1 MMSLGREAAMARA
14 AKKNVEAAEVVPNED
29 IERKQSVQKA
39 LKSASPAVGAPAKR
53 RTFVLAV
60 TNLKGGVAKTTTA
73 CNVGWGMVDAGL
85 TCLIVDLDMQ
95 ANATSDLG
103 FDIAQVQEN
112 GLSMASVLRGQ
123 NDLDDIL
130 LQYSDTNLWIAP
142 SAKAL
147 TDVERQ
153 LSTEIGGEKRLSQ
166 KLNAVR
172 ERFDVI
178 IFDCGPNL
186 NLLTINALSMA
197 DFLIIPVQT
206 EYLAAH
212 GTLSLLDTVSQV
224 RDNYNPGLTI
234 LPILPTMFS
243 ERNSQEQA
251 TLGELRQLVSDIVPI
266 FDPVPR
272 ATVFS
277 KASAS
282 GHPAL
287 RASGRSKAVGTYRN
301 YVKMILSKM
310 KVAQTINRQAD

>member
-1 MMSLGREAAMARA
+1 MARA
-14 AKKNVEAAEVVPNED
+14 AKKNAEAADVVPAEGFIGD
-29 IERKQSVQKA
+29 RSGDAPVKPPSKYAGKA
-39 LKSASPAVGAPAKR
+39 AKETTPK

-73 CNVGWGMVDAGL
+73 CNVGWGLTDSGL
-85 TCLIVDLDMQ
+85 SCLIVDLDMQ

-103 FDIAQVQEN
+103 FDIAQIQES

-123 NDLDDIL
+123 HDMDDIL
-130 LQYSDTNLWIAP
+130 LQYSDTNLWVAP

-153 LSTEIGGEKRLSQ
+153 LSTEIGGEKRLAQ
-166 KLNAVR
+166 KVNGVSG
-172 ERFDVI
+172 RFDVV

-310 KVAQTINRQAD
+310 KAAQTTNKQAD

>member
-1 MMSLGREAAMARA
+1 MARA
-14 AKKNVEAAEVVPNED
+14 AKKNAEAADVVPAEGFIRD
-29 IERKQSVQKA
+29 RS
-39 LKSASPAVGAPAKR
+39 SDAPAKPSAKSVGKSAKAPAPK

-73 CNVGWGMVDAGL
+73 CNVGWGLTDSGL
-85 TCLIVDLDMQ
+85 SCLIVDLDMQ

-103 FDIAQVQEN
+103 FDIAQIQES

-123 NDLDDIL
+123 HDMDDIL
-130 LQYSDTNLWIAP
+130 LQYSDTNLWVAP

-153 LSTEIGGEKRLSQ
+153 LSTEIGGEKRLAQ
-166 KLNAVR
+166 KVNGVSS
-172 ERFDVI
+172 RFDAV

-197 DFLIIPVQT
+197 DFLIIPVQA

-310 KVAQTINRQAD
+310 KAAQTTNKQAD

>member
-1 MMSLGREAAMARA
+1 MSLGGEAAMARA
-14 AKKNVEAAEVVPNED
+14 AKKKVEAADVVPGED
-29 IERKQSVQKA
+29 AGPKQPARKTLKA
-39 LKSASPAVGAPAKR
+39 AGPATGGPGPKR
-53 RTFVLAV
+53 THILAV

-73 CNVGWGMVDAGL
+73 CNVGWGMVDSGL

-112 GLSMASVLRGQ
+112 GLTMASVLRGQ
-123 NDLDDIL
+123 NDMDDIL
-130 LQYSDTNLWIAP
+130 LQYGDTNLWVAP
-142 SAKAL
+142 SAKVL

-166 KLNAVR
+166 KVNTIR
-172 ERFDVI
+172 DRFDVI

-224 RDNYNPGLTI
+224 RDNYNPSLTI

-287 RASGRSKAVGTYRN
+287 RASGRSKAVATYRN
-301 YVKMILSKM
+301 YVKMIISKM
-310 KVAQTINRQAD
+310 KAAQTTNRQAD

>member
-1 MMSLGREAAMARA
+1 MVRA
-14 AKKNVEAAEVVPNED
+14 AKKKAEAADVVLGED
-29 IERKQSVQKA
+29 SGREKPTQKA
-39 LKSASPAVGAPAKR
+39 LKAASSTVVGLAKK
-53 RTFVLAV
+53 RTYVLAV

-73 CNVGWGMVDAGL
+73 CNVGWGMVDSGL
-85 TCLIVDLDMQ
+85 ACLIVDLDMQ

-103 FDIAQVQEN
+103 FDIAQVQES
-112 GLSMASVLRGQ
+112 GLTMASVLRGQ
-123 NDLDDIL
+123 HDMDDIL
-130 LQYSDTNLWIAP
+130 LQYGDTDLWVAP

-166 KLNAVR
+166 KVNAVR

-266 FDPVPR
+266 FEPVPR

-287 RASGRSKAVGTYRN
+287 RASGRSKAVATYRN
-301 YVKMILSKM
+301 YVKMILTKI
-310 KVAQTINRQAD
+310 KAAQTTNKQAD

>member
-1 MMSLGREAAMARA
+1 MVRA
-14 AKKNVEAAEVVPNED
+14 AKKKAEAPDIVPEED
-29 IERKQSVQKA
+29 LTQKQPTPKA
-39 LKSASPAVGAPAKR
+39 LKTASPTPAVPANKR
-53 RTFVLAV
+53 TCVLAV

-73 CNVGWGMVDAGL
+73 CNVGWGMVDSGL

-103 FDIAQVQEN
+103 FDIAQVQES
-112 GLSMASVLRGQ
+112 GLTMASVLRGQ
-123 NDLDDIL
+123 HDMDDIL
-130 LQYSDTNLWIAP
+130 LQYGDTNLWVAP

-166 KLNAVR
+166 KVDSVR

-287 RASGRSKAVGTYRN
+287 RASGRSKAVTTYRD

-310 KVAQTINRQAD
+310 QAAQTTNRQAD

>member
-1 MMSLGREAAMARA
+1 MMSLGGEAAMART
-14 AKKNVEAAEVVPNED
+14 AKKNAEAAEIVPGED
-29 IERKQSVQKA
+29 IERKQPVQKA
-39 LKSASPAVGAPAKR
+39 LKSASPAVGVPAKR

-166 KLNAVR
+166 KLSAVR

-310 KVAQTINRQAD
+310 KTAQTTSKQAD

>member
-1 MMSLGREAAMARA
+1 MSLGGEAVMARA
-14 AKKNVEAAEVVPNED
+14 AKKKAEAADVVPDED
-29 IERKQSVQKA
+29 FEPKRLAQKA
-39 LKSASPAVGAPAKR
+39 LKAADPVTRGAAGKR
-53 RTFVLAV
+53 THILAV

-73 CNVGWGMVDAGL
+73 CNVGWGMVDSGL

-123 NDLDDIL
+123 HNMDDIL
-130 LQYSDTNLWIAP
+130 LQYSDTNLWVAP

-166 KLNAVR
+166 KVNSVR

-287 RASGRSKAVGTYRN
+287 RASGRSKAVGTYRS
-301 YVKMILSKM
+301 YVKMIISKM
-310 KVAQTINRQAD
+310 KSAQTTSRQAD

>member
-1 MMSLGREAAMARA
+1 MSLGGEAAMARA
-14 AKKNVEAAEVVPNED
+14 AKKKVEAADVVPGED
-29 IERKQSVQKA
+29 AGPKQPARKTLKA
-39 LKSASPAVGAPAKR
+39 AGPATGGPGPKR
-53 RTFVLAV
+53 THILAV

-73 CNVGWGMVDAGL
+73 CNVGWGMVDSGL

-112 GLSMASVLRGQ
+112 GLTMASVLRGQ
-123 NDLDDIL
+123 NDMDDIL
-130 LQYSDTNLWIAP
+130 LQYGDTNLWVAP
-142 SAKAL
+142 SAKVL

-166 KLNAVR
+166 KVNTIR
-172 ERFDVI
+172 DRFDVI

-212 GTLSLLDTVSQV
+212 GTLSLLNTVSQV

-287 RASGRSKAVGTYRN
+287 RASGRSKAVATYRN
-301 YVKMILSKM
+301 YVKMIISKM
-310 KVAQTINRQAD
+310 KAAQTTNRQAD

>member
-1 MMSLGREAAMARA
+1 MYLGGEAAMARA
-14 AKKNVEAAEVVPNED
+14 AKKKAEAADIVPSED
-29 IERKQSVQKA
+29 AERKQPTQKA
-39 LKSASPAVGAPAKR
+39 LKAASPAVGGPASKR
-53 RTFVLAV
+53 TYILAV

-73 CNVGWGMVDAGL
+73 CNVGWGMVDSGL

-123 NDLDDIL
+123 NDMDDIL
-130 LQYSDTNLWIAP
+130 LQYSDTNLWVAP

-166 KLNAVR
+166 KVNNVR

-287 RASGRSKAVGTYRN
+287 RACGRSKAVGTYRD
-301 YVKMILSKM
+301 YVQMIISKM
-310 KVAQTINRQAD
+310 KAAQTTNRQAD

>member
-1 MMSLGREAAMARA
+1 MVRA
-14 AKKNVEAAEVVPNED
+14 AKKKAEAPDIVPGED
-29 IERKQSVQKA
+29 LTQEQPTPKA
-39 LKSASPAVGAPAKR
+39 LKTASPTPAVPANKR
-53 RTFVLAV
+53 TCVLAV

-73 CNVGWGMVDAGL
+73 CNVGWGMVDSGL

-103 FDIAQVQEN
+103 FDIAQVQES
-112 GLSMASVLRGQ
+112 GLTMASVLRGQ
-123 NDLDDIL
+123 HDMDDIL
-130 LQYSDTNLWIAP
+130 LQYGDTDLWVAP

-166 KLNAVR
+166 KVNAVR

-224 RDNYNPGLTI
+224 RDNYNPGLNI

-266 FDPVPR
+266 FEPVPR

-287 RASGRSKAVGTYRN
+287 RASGRSKAVATYRN
-301 YVKMILSKM
+301 YVKMILTKI
-310 KVAQTINRQAD
+310 KAAQTTNKQAD

>member
-1 MMSLGREAAMARA
+1 MARA
-14 AKKNVEAAEVVPNED
+14 AKKKAEAADVVPVED
-29 IERKQSVQKA
+29 LTSEP
-39 LKSASPAVGAPAKR
+39 PADAPPKPPAKPSAKSVGKAAKASAPK

-73 CNVGWGMVDAGL
+73 CNVGWGLTDSGL
-85 TCLIVDLDMQ
+85 SCLIVDLDMQ

-103 FDIAQVQEN
+103 FDIAQIQES

-123 NDLDDIL
+123 HDMDDIL
-130 LQYSDTNLWIAP
+130 LQYSDTNLWVAP

-153 LSTEIGGEKRLSQ
+153 LSTEIGGEKRLAQ
-166 KLNAVR
+166 KVGGVAS
-172 ERFDVI
+172 RFDVV

-206 EYLAAH
+206 ECLAAH

-310 KVAQTINRQAD
+310 KAAQTTNKQAD

>member
-1 MMSLGREAAMARA
+1 MSLGGEAAMAQA
-14 AKKNVEAAEVVPNED
+14 AKKKVEAADVVPGED
-29 IERKQSVQKA
+29 AGPKQPARKTLKA
-39 LKSASPAVGAPAKR
+39 AGPATGGPGPKR
-53 RTFVLAV
+53 THILAV

-73 CNVGWGMVDAGL
+73 CNVGWGMVDSGL

-112 GLSMASVLRGQ
+112 GLTMASVLRGQ
-123 NDLDDIL
+123 NDMDDIL
-130 LQYSDTNLWIAP
+130 LQYGDTNLWVAP
-142 SAKAL
+142 SAKVL

-166 KLNAVR
+166 KVNTIR
-172 ERFDVI
+172 DRFDVI

-287 RASGRSKAVGTYRN
+287 RASGRSKAVATYRN
-301 YVKMILSKM
+301 YVKMIISKM
-310 KVAQTINRQAD
+310 KAAQTTNRQAD

>member
-1 MMSLGREAAMARA
+1 MSLGGEVVMARA
-14 AKKNVEAAEVVPNED
+14 AKKKAEAADVVPSED
-29 IERKQSVQKA
+29 SGPEQPTQKA
-39 LKSASPAVGAPAKR
+39 LKTARPAVAVPAKK
-53 RTFVLAV
+53 RTYILAV

-73 CNVGWGMVDAGL
+73 CNVGWGMVDSGL

-103 FDIAQVQEN
+103 FDIAQVQES
-112 GLSMASVLRGQ
+112 GLSMASVLRGL
-123 NDLDDIL
+123 NDMNDIL
-130 LQYSDTNLWIAP
+130 LQYGDTNLWVAP
-142 SAKAL
+142 SAKVL

-153 LSTEIGGEKRLSQ
+153 LSAEIGGEKRLSQ
-166 KLNAVR
+166 KVNSVR
-172 ERFDVI
+172 ERFDAI

-287 RASGRSKAVGTYRN
+287 RASGKSKAVGTYRN
-301 YVKMILSKM
+301 YVKMIISKM
-310 KVAQTINRQAD
+310 KVAQTTNKQAD

>member
-1 MMSLGREAAMARA
+1 MSFDGEAEMVRA
-14 AKKNVEAAEVVPNED
+14 AKKKAEAPEGVPKD
-29 IERKQSVQKA
+29 DSGQVQPNQKTFKA
-39 LKSASPAVGAPAKR
+39 VRPVTGAPAKK
-53 RTFVLAV
+53 RTFILAV

-73 CNVGWGMVDAGL
+73 CNVGWGIADSGL
-85 TCLIVDLDMQ
+85 SCLIIDLDMQ

-123 NDLDDIL
+123 HNMDDIL
-130 LQYSDTNLWIAP
+130 LQYGDTNLWVAP
-142 SAKAL
+142 SAKVL

-153 LSTEIGGEKRLSQ
+153 LSTEIGGEKRLAQ
-166 KLNAVR
+166 KVNTVR
-172 ERFDVI
+172 DRFDVI

-287 RASGRSKAVGTYRN
+287 RASGRSKAVATYRD

-310 KVAQTINRQAD
+310 KAASNTSMQVD